1 MQLEKNGVL
10 VKSERGAGGGVVVV
24 VFSSPGLPFH
34 PIFKFFLGGGG
45 ARREGRRPSLDP
57 LSPPSASPA
66 LPQRPLCP
74 RRGRGRGPGGASPS
88 DLTGGGGGA
97 AFTSLSRR
105 LAEGGDGTIQTP
117 QIIKGRG
124 VVGRDPHLPGSFPR
138 AGGGGGQNGDPRPL
152 PPPTAASPERES
164 EERRGGGA
172 WKRRRERLTVRGGEG
187 GMGGSGE
194 PGNCCLFTRR

>member
-1 MQLEKNGVL
+1 M
-10 VKSERGAGGGVVVV
+10 VV

-34 PIFKFFLGGGG
+34 PIFKFFFGGGG

-88 DLTGGGGGA
+88 DLTGGGGA

-138 AGGGGGQNGDPRPL
+138 AGGGGGRTETRGRFPRQ
-152 PPPTAASPERES
+152 PPPAPSGRV
-164 EERRGGGA
+164 R
-172 WKRRRERLTVRGGEG
+172 RGGEG
-187 GMGGSGE
+187 E
-194 PGNCCLFTRR
+194 PGNGGGSASP